1 MAPTFVKDLQR
12 TDPSPLPY
20 QPSGFK
26 TGMLVTERHMKRSKR
41 HAGRY
46 FAALRVMKRMK
57 AEGW

>member
-1 MAPTFVKDLQR
+1 MAPALLKHLQR
-12 TDPSPLPY
+12 TDAAPLPY
-20 QPSGFK
+20 RPSGFK
-26 TGMLVTERHMKRSKR
+26 TGMQVTERHMKRSKR